1 MNEGE
6 EGKVGADFNSLQM
19 VGWQDETVDDD
30 LGIEDCTPMAE
41 NQIMRTFSKKQL
53 GKLDETS
60 FQRLSQLDY
69 APSPTILSPQS
80 KKKVAVP
87 VSENVYEETKDEV
100 PQAIKPIMSSE
111 TDKKIATRR
120 PNINVSRNAG
130 VKLDSFRLRQN
141 SSKQRIAIN
150 VNPNVLVMPIR
161 DPKAGI
167 PEYQTVKMTPVKPPT
182 QLKLITQNVTGLTDS
197 TPIFFHNSPSLLA
210 PGDERSDLES
220 LEGQEI

>member
-1 MNEGE
+1 M
-6 EGKVGADFNSLQM
+6 
-19 VGWQDETVDDD
+19 
-30 LGIEDCTPMAE
+30 
-41 NQIMRTFSKKQL
+41 
-53 GKLDETS
+53 
-60 FQRLSQLDY
+60 
-69 APSPTILSPQS
+69 
-80 KKKVAVP
+80 P

-167 PEYQTVKMTPVKPPT
+167 PEY
-182 QLKLITQNVTGLTDS
+182 
-197 TPIFFHNSPSLLA
+197 
-210 PGDERSDLES
+210 
-220 LEGQEI
+220 